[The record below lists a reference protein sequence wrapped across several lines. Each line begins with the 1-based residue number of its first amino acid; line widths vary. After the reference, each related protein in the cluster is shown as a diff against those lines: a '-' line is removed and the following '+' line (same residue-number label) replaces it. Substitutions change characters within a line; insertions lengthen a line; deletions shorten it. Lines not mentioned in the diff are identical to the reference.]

1 MMKMNWIRKEP
12 DNGYQGE
19 NVRVMK
25 MNWIRKEPDNGYQGE
40 NVRVMKMNWIRKE
53 PDNGYQ
59 GENVRVMKMAYDNSR
74 EHCAMVTKESSGG
87 QRLMLSHKEWS

>member
-1 MMKMNWIRKEP
+1 MI
-12 DNGYQGE
+12 
-19 NVRVMK
+19 
-25 MNWIRKEPDNGYQGE
+25 
-40 NVRVMKMNWIRKE
+40 KMNWIRKE

-87 QRLMLSHKEWS
+87 QRLMLRHKE